1 MSLANACTHAHTYM
15 HGNKINKHLAL
26 VIGSNVIIIMKMV
39 YDALCVCVCVCVCVG
54 MGVLV

>member
-1 MSLANACTHAHTYM
+1 MSLANACTHAHIYM

-39 YDALCVCVCVCVCVG
+39 YDALCV
-54 MGVLV
+54 